1 MLYLQTQLNLKNQLY
16 KNRQLFQSKSY
27 LCYPFYKPQNL
38 IYMKKIFLSFL
49 IISFA
54 FISNAQPPA
63 GDAKTGDWYGEKI
76 STDANPLDI
85 NEVVAKLNAGAE
97 SADTKIK
104 AKIVEVCPNK
114 GCWLKLELA
123 DGSKAT
129 VKMKDYGFFLPLAAK
144 GKNVVIDGVVQLKTT
159 SVAEL
164 KHYAEDAKKSKE
176 EIDAITKPEKE
187 VRVTAKGIVIV
198 E

>member
-1 MLYLQTQLNLKNQLY
+1 
-16 KNRQLFQSKSY
+16 
-27 LCYPFYKPQNL
+27 
-38 IYMKKIFLSFL
+38 MKKFFFFLL
-49 IISFA
+49 VAGFA
-54 FISNAQPPA
+54 VTVNAQPPA
-63 GDAKTGDWYGEKI
+63 GDANPGEWYGEKV
-76 STDANPLDI
+76 STEGALNI
-85 NEVVAKLNAGAE
+85 NDVVAKLNGGSE
-97 SADTKIK
+97 FPDTKIK

-114 GCWLKLELA
+114 GCWLKLELS

-144 GKNVVIDGVVQLKTT
+144 GKNVVIDGEVKIKTT

-164 KHYAEDAKKSKE
+164 KHYAEDAKKPQS

-187 VRVTAKGIVIV
+187 VRVMAKGIVIV